1 MKRLRVGV
9 VNTISFI
16 KSDYTVNDFNVTLD
30 KVVGSTTLTL
40 NNLVDVHGLDS
51 CKDFISLNIDLV
63 TNDLDGG
70 EYHLTLTN
78 SGSSIIYLCNVVDH
92 EYTQTGTSI
101 YGDTV
106 VITDL

>member
-16 KSDYTVNDFNVTLD
+16 KSNYTVNDFQITLD
-30 KVVGSTTLTL
+30 KVVGNATLTL
-40 NNLVDVHGLDS
+40 INLTDANGIDP
-51 CKDFISLNIDLV
+51 CKDFISINIDLV
-63 TNDLDGG
+63 TNDLPGG
-70 EYHLTLTN
+70 EYYLTLSN
-78 SGSSIIYLCNVVDH
+78 EGSDVLYLCNIVDH
-92 EYTQTGTSI
+92 EYTQTGASI